1 MDSVDREEIT
11 SAVLKTLKGTPYEA
25 SSLEVLSGGTANFI
39 YRATLAQ
46 PLEDGTQNVL
56 LKHSEDYI
64 ANSPSFKLTLSRCHI
79 EVGCLEALSD
89 FPIVGKVDEGDQYNF
104 IVRTPRFFHF
114 DEKNN
119 SQIQEYLQGG
129 IDLKNYALKTYD
141 NSNSDKTKYQAL
153 QLGKALGRW
162 LRSFHGWASQQAK
175 LRSVVVKN
183 KELQQLKHF
192 INFQWLLDRVKQ
204 FPSILGDA
212 ESVFRAVKD
221 MAAAELSDESQLQ
234 VIHGDFWSGNI
245 LLPKTPIEVGVDVP
259 MFVIDWEMAQ
269 LGKLNL
275 DLGQM
280 IAELYELKLYKDI
293 AAGLRIIQ
301 GFVNGYGA
309 VSEAFAFRTAIQA
322 GAHLISFGTS
332 VEGWGT
338 QEQVEN
344 CARVGKEVIVHAWK
358 KDRQWFEEGDLACL
372 FNATR

>member
-1 MDSVDREEIT
+1 MNSVDREEIA
-11 SAVLKTLKGTPYEA
+11 SAVLETLKGTPYEA

-39 YRATLAQ
+39 YRVTLSQ

-79 EVGCLEALSD
+79 EVGCLKALSD
-89 FPIVGKVDEGDQYNF
+89 FPIVGKADEGDQYNF

-129 IDLKNYALKTYD
+129 IDLKNYALKTYV
-141 NSNSDKTKYQAL
+141 NSNSDTTKHQAL

-162 LRSFHGWASQQAK
+162 LRSFHDWASQQAE

-204 FPSILGDA
+204 FPFILGDA
-212 ESVFRAVKD
+212 EAIFREVKD

-245 LLPKTPIEVGVDVP
+245 LLPKTPIEEGVDVP

-293 AAGLRIIQ
+293 TAGLWIIQ
-301 GFVNGYGA
+301 GFVNGYGV
-309 VSEAFAFRTAIQA
+309 VSEDFAFRTAIQA
-322 GAHLISFGTS
+322 GAHLISFGIS
-332 VEGWGT
+332 VQGWGT

-344 CARVGKEVIVHAWK
+344 CARVGNEIIVHAWE
-358 KDRQWFEEGDLACL
+358 KDRHWFEEGDLACL
-372 FNATR
+372 FNTTR